1 MRALRGHAWAIAL
14 AYAPPPPLDQPTAPS
29 ATSTEPREP
38 AAGTEPSEQ
47 KKLNKDLRRGST
59 WVLMG
64 YVGGQA
70 LRLASNLILWRL
82 LYPEAFGLMALVNT
96 FLSGLHMFSDVGIAP
111 SIVQSKQGDEPDYL
125 NTAWTI
131 QVLRSLALFAVA
143 YLAAPSV
150 AQFYDAPEL
159 ATLIP
164 MVGLVTIFSGF
175 FSTRLVTA
183 KRHVALGRVTI
194 LELASQAL
202 GIAIM
207 IPIAYATKSVWAL
220 AFGSVATSIAK
231 LALSHT
237 FLPGVRNRFRWDA
250 PSARALIH
258 FGRWVFL
265 STLLTFAVLQSDRLI
280 FGKLVSLEMLG
291 VYSIATVWAAIPTA
305 VISQVAS
312 SVVFPLLSR
321 VHNAG
326 GNFAAALRQTR
337 TPWLA
342 LAGWM
347 VACLASGGPSLVHFF
362 YDQRAKDAEWMLQ
375 ILAVGA
381 WFVSLESPN
390 RMALLAQ
397 GRPLWMS
404 VDSAAKL
411 VAMAVLIPVGWFEFG
426 FPGAVAGF
434 AGAEAFPY
442 LASLV
447 GLSRVGISGLLVDV
461 LLSAFVLATTAAG
474 SAVRRALG
482 GLLADADLPRR
493 VLALLEGAGVFVV
506 VSAAWGLAFL
516 AYRKSTKRKAP
527 GTEAGAP

>member
-1 MRALRGHAWAIAL
+1 VVDRLGLCSAVPL
-14 AYAPPPPLDQPTAPS
+14 AEPS
-29 ATSTEPREP
+29 VPSVPK
-38 AAGTEPSEQ
+38 AGTSRPSEPTEQ
-47 KKLNKDLRRGST
+47 KKLGKDLRRGST

-70 LRLASNLILWRL
+70 LRLASNLVLWRL

-96 FLSGLHMFSDVGIAP
+96 FLSGLQMFSDVGIAP

-131 QVLRSLALFAVA
+131 QALRGLTLFVIAC
-143 YLAAPSV
+143 LAARTV
-150 AQFYDAPEL
+150 AHFYEAPDL
-159 ATLIP
+159 TGLIP
-164 MVGLVTIFSGF
+164 MVGLVSIFAGF
-175 FSTRLVTA
+175 ISTKLVTA
-183 KRHVALGRVTI
+183 KRHVALGRLTI

-220 AFGSVATSIAK
+220 AIGSVATSVAK
-231 LALSHT
+231 LVLSHT
-237 FLPGVRNRFRWDA
+237 FLPGVRNQFRWHA
-250 PSARALIH
+250 PSARALLH

-280 FGKLVSLEMLG
+280 FGKLVTLEMLG
-291 VYSIATVWAAIPTA
+291 VYSIATVWAAIPTQ
-305 VISQVAS
+305 VLSQVSS

-347 VACLASGGPSLVHFF
+347 VACLAAGGPSLVHFF
-362 YDQRAKDAEWMLQ
+362 YDERAKAAEWMLQ

-404 VDSAAKL
+404 VDSGAKL
-411 VAMAVLIPVGWFEFG
+411 VAMAVLIPLGWFEFG

-442 LASLV
+442 IASLV

-461 LLSAFVLATTAAG
+461 LLSGFVLGTTAAG
-474 SAVRRALG
+474 SAVRRMLEA
-482 GLLADADLPRR
+482 LLADADLPRR
-493 VLALLEGAGVFVV
+493 MRALVEGGGVFLV

-516 AYRKSTKRKAP
+516 AYRKSSRAKAVVD
-527 GTEAGAP
+527 APTSKS

>member
-1 MRALRGHAWAIAL
+1 V
-14 AYAPPPPLDQPTAPS
+14 TEPS
-29 ATSTEPREP
+29 ATSTETLEP
-38 AAGTEPSEQ
+38 PTRTEPSEH
-47 KKLNKDLRRGST
+47 KALGKDLKRSST
-59 WVLMG
+59 WVLTG
-64 YVGGQA
+64 YVGTQA

-131 QVLRSLALFAVA
+131 QVLRSLVLFAIACAMARAVA
-143 YLAAPSV
+143 H
-150 AQFYDAPEL
+150 FYEAPEL

-164 MVGLVTIFSGF
+164 TVGLVTIFSGF

-183 KRHVALGRVTI
+183 KRHVALGRITI
-194 LELASQAL
+194 LELTSLAL

-207 IPIAYATKSVWAL
+207 IPIAYATKDVWAL
-220 AFGSVATSIAK
+220 AIGAVGASVAK
-231 LALSHT
+231 LVLSHT
-237 FLPGVRNRFRWDA
+237 FIPGVKNRFRWHA
-250 PSARALIH
+250 PSARALLH

-265 STLLTFAVLQSDRLI
+265 STLLSFAVLQSDRLI

-305 VISQVAS
+305 IISQVAG

-362 YDQRAKDAEWMLQ
+362 YDERARDAEWMLQ
-375 ILAVGA
+375 VMAVGA
-381 WFVSLESPN
+381 WFVSMESPN

-404 VDSAAKL
+404 VNSAAKL
-411 VAMAVLIPVGWFEFG
+411 VAMAVLIPLGWFEFG

-442 LASLV
+442 LASLA

-461 LLSAFVLATTAAG
+461 LLSGFVLATTAAG
-474 SAVRRALG
+474 SAVRRALHA
-482 GLLADADLPRR
+482 LLTDQDLPRR
-493 VLALLEGAGVFVV
+493 IEALVEGGGVFLV

-516 AYRKSTKRKAP
+516 AYRRSNKAKAAAVAS
-527 GTEAGAP
+527 AGGS